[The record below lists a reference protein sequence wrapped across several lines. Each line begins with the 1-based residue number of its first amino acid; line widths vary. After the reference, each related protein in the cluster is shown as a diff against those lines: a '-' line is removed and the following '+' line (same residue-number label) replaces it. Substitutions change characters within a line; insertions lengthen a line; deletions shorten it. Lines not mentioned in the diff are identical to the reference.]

1 MAQLSSM
8 SVLAAVASVID
19 DGVDVMGVSTVRSSG
34 THALDKVVA
43 DWRIAS
49 ASSLHHTDKSQSQM
63 QMETA
68 QAVLV
73 CKQTTLLQSSAAS
86 AYLTLLSSQ
95 AGEIMA
101 ESAQ

>member
-49 ASSLHHTDKSQSQM
+49 ASSLHHTDKSQSQIQMKMTTSGTSCACM
-63 QMETA
+63 QANNAPAKFCSISIPDTA
-68 QAVLV
+68 EQP
-73 CKQTTLLQSSAAS
+73 
-86 AYLTLLSSQ
+86 
-95 AGEIMA
+95 GWRDHG
-101 ESAQ
+101 

>member
-19 DGVDVMGVSTVRSSG
+19 DGVDVVGVSAIRSSG
-34 THALDKVVA
+34 TDALDKVIA

-49 ASSLHHTDKSQSQM
+49 ASTLHHTDKSQSQM
-63 QMETA
+63 HMEIA

-73 CKQTTLLQSSAAS
+73 CKQTNALAKLCSISIPDT
-86 AYLTLLSSQ
+86 
-95 AGEIMA
+95 A
-101 ESAQ
+101 EQPGWRDRG

>member
-1 MAQLSSM
+1 MN
-8 SVLAAVASVID
+8 VLAAVAGVID

-49 ASSLHHTDKSQSQM
+49 ASLLHNTDKSQARCKWRRQHGV
-63 QMETA
+63 

-73 CKQTTLLQSSAAS
+73 CTQTNAPATLCSISIPD
-86 AYLTLLSSQ
+86 T
-95 AGEIMA
+95 A
-101 ESAQ
+101 EQPGWRDHD